1 MSFQRRRHGS
11 ELNEILID
19 YQTTKLNPRCV
30 FVGGI
35 TGIFNSFL
43 VLDLDVLVPLQV
55 FATPSEVIIESESLI
70 DGDGAGRS
78 THSPSERDGGGHMER
93 APRLKLGDLVKV
105 VCKRLVEGYL
115 YAPPSR
121 PFVQEWRRLRWKA
134 VQATRLTRLIS
145 RPPSPAN
152 SEERASQVITQVRM
166 RPPTPPPIP
175 IKSTDVIP
183 KPPLLPSER
192 DLSRAQARK
201 KKRETRLRDTLE
213 RKTAGLNAPPPSALA
228 GPGRQRTERGDGVRV
243 ARRCVF
249 SDDTS
254 ASHEDC
260 EGWEEEGEEEE
271 EAAMLS
277 PAFSGKWGATQTHN
291 LATKTRDTGLRGV
304 FGEESVQEEEEEEE
318 VSARETFQA
327 KYAHLNTL
335 GAIQRENADKSVALA
350 VSRLPGLNRMPELAP
365 PVPCDAEGVIPSH
378 ILRIRDLPVALRELQ
393 GSRLPP
399 DATAGLRPPD
409 GLKWEQDR

>member
-1 MSFQRRRHGS
+1 
-11 ELNEILID
+11 
-19 YQTTKLNPRCV
+19 
-30 FVGGI
+30 VGGI
-35 TGIFNSFL
+35 TGIFDSFL

-55 FATPSEVIIESESLI
+55 FASPSEVIIESEPSI

-78 THSPSERDGGGHMER
+78 THSLSERNGGGQVER

-105 VCKRLVEGYL
+105 ICKRLVEGYL

-134 VQATRLTRLIS
+134 VQARRLTRLIS

-152 SEERASQVITQVRM
+152 SDERARQVITQVRM

-228 GPGRQRTERGDGVRV
+228 GPGRQRTKRGDGVRV

-254 ASHEDC
+254 ASDEDC

-277 PAFSGKWGATQTHN
+277 PAFSGKWGPTQTQ
-291 LATKTRDTGLRGV
+291 KEKKKRDTGSRGV
-304 FGEESVQEEEEEEE
+304 VGEEGVQEEEE

-335 GAIQRENADKSVALA
+335 GAIQRENADKAVALA

-365 PVPCDAEGVIPSH
+365 PVPCEAEGVIPSH
-378 ILRIRDLPVALRELQ
+378 ILRVRDLPVALRELQ

-409 GLKWEQDR
+409 GLKWEQER